1 MAADHDMFDDWAEAF
16 GKAAWLLQ
24 AGRDDGADGQVL
36 EVEACDAHGPECA
49 CVIYGGVVEHFRWAD
64 HDPGVLAEELLYP
77 VGSRPGECKRR
88 G

>member
-1 MAADHDMFDDWAEAF
+1 MALVHDTFDDWAEAF

-24 AGRDDGADGQVL
+24 AGREDGGQVV

-49 CVIYGGVVEHFRWAD
+49 CVMYGGLVDHFRWAD

-77 VGSRPGECKRR
+77 VCSPSDECERR